1 MGGTF
6 PALRRG
12 DHCMTPLNLAQG
24 VSAILDKI
32 VDTVAG
38 LEVTPYYHH
47 FVVLDDV
54 ADLAA
59 GEEAHVAEYTNTPDD
74 FLITARKVGYSGAFM
89 DKAVYRRTPLSFY
102 AGRLLY
108 KVMEDEDLTEEDR
121 TSIVEKAF
129 DAMAL
134 STSKQFKTSVY
145 TCTYLYGQYCEYTC
159 AQWDQCEVLHAVR
172 HVKTVYHSSTNR
184 IALCCVL
191 CAVCADV
198 VYWQITLCILTHH
211 IPWYHTYFFLPVSP
225 IQI

>member
-1 MGGTF
+1 MLYVDKQTIIHQVFEVDGTF

-89 DKAVYRRTPLSFY
+89 DKAVYRKTPLSFY

-108 KVMEDEDLTEEDR
+108 KVMEDEDLITM
-121 TSIVEKAF
+121 TNTVLTMTITVLTMTITVLTMTNTVLTMTNNLPKVK
-129 DAMAL
+129 MA
-134 STSKQFKTSVY
+134 Y
-145 TCTYLYGQYCEYTC
+145 
-159 AQWDQCEVLHAVR
+159 
-172 HVKTVYHSSTNR
+172 
-184 IALCCVL
+184 
-191 CAVCADV
+191 
-198 VYWQITLCILTHH
+198 
-211 IPWYHTYFFLPVSP
+211 
-225 IQI
+225 